1 MSSFT
6 SSTLAPNFS
15 LSDDE
20 MELLQTAHRWVGKF
34 CELSN
39 APTVCQIP
47 EARGTTLEAWLLL
60 NMAAMLLG
68 FPSYPAEQVR
78 EAVPTPHDYYPRIV
92 ALKRRLETAPV
103 AAEDSIGRTG
113 SE

>member
-1 MSSFT
+1 
-6 SSTLAPNFS
+6 
-15 LSDDE
+15 
-20 MELLQTAHRWVGKF
+20 MELLQTAHRWVGKY
-34 CELSN
+34 CELCN

-78 EAVPTPHDYYPRIV
+78 EAVPTPLDYYPRIV

-103 AAEDSIGRTG
+103 AAAEESIGRTG

>member
-20 MELLQTAHRWVGKF
+20 MELLQTAHRWVGKY
-34 CELSN
+34 CELCN

-47 EARGTTLEAWLLL
+47 EPRGTTLEAWLLL

-78 EAVPTPHDYYPRIV
+78 EAVPTRHDYYQRLD
-92 ALKRRLETAPV
+92 ALKRRLDTAPV